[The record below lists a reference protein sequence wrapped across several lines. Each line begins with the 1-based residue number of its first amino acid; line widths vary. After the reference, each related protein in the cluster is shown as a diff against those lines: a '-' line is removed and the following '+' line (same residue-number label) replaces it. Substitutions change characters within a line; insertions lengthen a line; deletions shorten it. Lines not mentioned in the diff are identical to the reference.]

1 MGLLDTFRG
10 QQYKSELE
18 ALQEKYNNLE
28 KMLTP
33 EMRDVI
39 KLQELISELE
49 NQKSDIE
56 TKIKTLNEQYEQN
69 VSEQKRILARLESD
83 ISVRRQ
89 QIITFDDEILV
100 QEFGLYS
107 PRYDFANAEQY
118 KDELMRI
125 RNRQKECI
133 KNDSAVTGNMNWTVN
148 GNAAQGK
155 KNDT

>member
-1 MGLLDTFRG
+1 M
-10 QQYKSELE
+10 
-18 ALQEKYNNLE
+18 
-28 KMLTP
+28 
-33 EMRDVI
+33 
-39 KLQELISELE
+39 
-49 NQKSDIE
+49 
-56 TKIKTLNEQYEQN
+56 
-69 VSEQKRILARLESD
+69 
-83 ISVRRQ
+83 RRQ

-155 KNDT
+155 KMIRDTQKLLLRAFNSECDETISKIKYNNIDASVKKIKSSAAATVSYTHLRAHET